1 MSRIGKKQIAIPEKV
16 TAKVADREIA
26 VQGPLGA
33 LKRAVPTGVEIVV
46 DGKTI
51 TVKRSDESTRSAELH
66 GMFRTL
72 VANMVEGVTHGFK
85 KELDIVGVGYRA
97 EVKGKE
103 LHMTMGFS
111 HPVIVPFPEGITMK
125 VDQQTHLTVS
135 GANRELVGETAAKLR
150 KIRLPEPYK
159 GKGVRYTNEYVRR
172 KVGKAAAGATGGAK

>member
-1 MSRIGKKQIAIPEKV
+1 MSRIGKKLIEIPEKV
-16 TAKVADREIA
+16 TVKVADGEIT
-26 VQGPLGA
+26 VQGPLGM
-33 LKRAVPTGVEIVV
+33 LKRHVPAGVEVV
-46 DGKTI
+46 MEAKSA
-51 TVKRSDESTRSAELH
+51 TVKRTDETTRSAELH

-103 LHMTMGFS
+103 LHLTMGFS
-111 HPVIVPFPEGITMK
+111 HPVVVPFPEGITMK

-135 GANRELVGETAAKLR
+135 GSNRELVGETAAKLR

-159 GKGVRYTNEYVRR
+159 GKGVRYTNEVVRR
-172 KVGKAAAGATGGAK
+172 KVGKAAAGATGAK

>member
-1 MSRIGKKQIAIPEKV
+1 MSRIGKKMIEIPEKV
-16 TAKVADREIA
+16 TVKVADGEIT
-26 VQGPLGA
+26 VQGPLGM
-33 LKRAVPTGVEIVV
+33 LKRHVPAGVEVV
-46 DGKTI
+46 MEAKSA
-51 TVKRSDESTRSAELH
+51 TVKRTDETTRSAELH

-103 LHMTMGFS
+103 LHLTMGFS
-111 HPVIVPFPEGITMK
+111 HPVVVPFPEGITMK

-135 GANRELVGETAAKLR
+135 GSNRELVGETAAKLR

-159 GKGVRYTNEYVRR
+159 GKGVRYTNEVVRR
-172 KVGKAAAGATGGAK
+172 KVGKAAAGATGAK